1 MKRKFRI
8 PRPRDSTTG
17 GSSTSTYGCTHRWLY
32 TYIYIRRR
40 IRFGVK
46 GQGTHRAARSIARE
60 SGSRRRPTFLSGHRS
75 SRIRVLLTFRLFS
88 LSCVSCIRY
97 RRGTSD
103 TLTRGERSNRGEL
116 SMLMT
121 RFKGVADFLDIVARG
136 KFRGN
141 LAKRMGIEISAN
153 LKVSSGI
160 SQTIDRT
167 IFRNSFGV
175 IYK

>member
-1 MKRKFRI
+1 MAADDDQRFCPGI
-8 PRPRDSTTG
+8 DPPVYEYYLLSV
-17 GSSTSTYGCTHRWLY
+17 SSPSPVFPVFVIDDLR
-32 TYIYIRRR
+32 
-40 IRFGVK
+40 
-46 GQGTHRAARSIARE
+46 
-60 SGSRRRPTFLSGHRS
+60 
-75 SRIRVLLTFRLFS
+75 
-88 LSCVSCIRY
+88 

-121 RFKGVADFLDIVARG
+121 RFKEVADFLDIVARG

>member
-1 MKRKFRI
+1 
-8 PRPRDSTTG
+8 
-17 GSSTSTYGCTHRWLY
+17 
-32 TYIYIRRR
+32 
-40 IRFGVK
+40 
-46 GQGTHRAARSIARE
+46 
-60 SGSRRRPTFLSGHRS
+60 
-75 SRIRVLLTFRLFS
+75 
-88 LSCVSCIRY
+88 
-97 RRGTSD
+97 
-103 TLTRGERSNRGEL
+103 
-116 SMLMT
+116 MLMT

-167 IFRNSFGV
+167 IFRNSIGV